1 MEGRE
6 GDVRELKSIASKER
20 MSKTN
25 VGIKVLVQ
33 GELGCG
39 RRSGKVWLYY
49 YHPPPLSTPSHVCA

>member
-6 GDVRELKSIASKER
+6 GDVRELKSIASKGR

-33 GELGCG
+33 EELGCG
-39 RRSGKVWLYY
+39 QRSGKVWLYHC
-49 YHPPPLSTPSHVCA
+49 HPPPLSPPSHVCA